1 MSQTTPT
8 IEPMAPELSALLA
21 EFARTCKASARAVS
35 LYPATHPAIGVSLSR
50 LVDASARLTSN
61 GRVIC
66 SIYPDAIAIG
76 GRAPVKPDVAI
87 GELAML
93 LHERLIGE
101 LTIEHDA
108 DSEDW
113 RTFLLLLARAP
124 EDLIANG
131 GITQAWTQGGRSHFT
146 IREIDY
152 AEVLRERAGGN
163 RAEWDRIVTSCLD
176 GDRGLM
182 DDSAMK
188 ALLDAVSDSE
198 TFGDLLDHFQ
208 RFQAMSGVSVEAR
221 AAALLQLMRSA
232 VEAVRTT
239 NPEDAERATQTMADA
254 CARLSPEMMLAL
266 LDKRSTLDS
275 ADAQMAAAVVDRI
288 NEQCVA
294 SFVARSIT
302 TERGATDQLSKALDA
317 LAPEA
322 QTKTRVLELAHDE
335 ARKTEIGQEAGF
347 ENLWKNAVDT
357 LTSSAAKLYVP
368 EEYDRELTG
377 AGHQALE
384 VERVADDPPERVH
397 AWVDSVSEKALHGL
411 DLELLRDLLRIE
423 LDPPAWEPLA
433 LIVVVEVE
441 KRVLQNDVTGARAL
455 AEALVGEMQ
464 SKARPPLK
472 QVATR
477 VLERLWSGPLV
488 RHVVLL
494 LRKEDSDVESLQ
506 HLCHAIGAGLARP
519 LAEMLAVEDNARAS
533 RHLRELLLSYGPA
546 GRQSVEQLKHS
557 QNPAVRRMA
566 VDMLRVFG
574 GHEALAELATML
586 DDPDPQVHR
595 ESIRAIVQIG
605 TNNAF
610 AVLQRALVAGSASR
624 DTVLKELVEM
634 RDDKIAPLL
643 CYVLRQTEPDGK
655 MFQVHSDMVDTL
667 GNLKPHAD
675 SVRTLKVV
683 LHRGKWWLP
692 FRTSSLRQRA
702 ALALR
707 RIGTPEAMAALQE
720 IANGKAR
727 GPRKAARA
735 QLQHVSSNE
744 AKGQ

>member
-8 IEPMAPELSALLA
+8 IEPMAAELSALLA

-50 LVDASARLTSN
+50 LVVASARLTNN
-61 GRVIC
+61 GRATC
-66 SIYPDAIAIG
+66 SIYPDAIAIA
-76 GRAPVKPDVAI
+76 GRTPIKPDPAI
-87 GELAML
+87 GELASL

-108 DSEDW
+108 DAEDW
-113 RTFLLLLARAP
+113 RALLLLLARAP
-124 EDLIANG
+124 EDLIAGG
-131 GITQAWTQGGRSHFT
+131 GITHAWNQAGRAHFT

-152 AEVLRERAGGN
+152 AEVMRERAGGN
-163 RAEWDRIVTSCLD
+163 RVEWDRIMASCLE
-176 GDRGLM
+176 GDRGVM
-182 DDSAMK
+182 DDAAMQ
-188 ALLDAVSDSE
+188 ALLEAVSSSE
-198 TFGDLLDHFQ
+198 TFGDLLEHFQ
-208 RFQAMSGVSVEAR
+208 RFQAMSGVSVDAR

-232 VEAVRTT
+232 LEAVKKN
-239 NPEDAERATQTMADA
+239 NPDDADRAMQTMADA

-266 LDKRSTLDS
+266 LDKRHAPD
-275 ADAQMAAAVVDRI
+275 AVDAQMAAAIVDRV

-294 SFVARSIT
+294 SFVARSVT
-302 TERGATDQLSKALDA
+302 TERGASEQLSSALDA

-322 QTKTRVLELAHDE
+322 QTKARVLELAYDD
-335 ARKTEIGQEAGF
+335 ARKTEVGQEAGF
-347 ENLWKNAVDT
+347 EDLWKHAANT
-357 LTSSAAKLYVP
+357 LTAGATKLHVP
-368 EEYDRELTG
+368 EEYDRELTD
-377 AGHQALE
+377 AGHKALE

-397 AWVDSVSEKALHGL
+397 AWVDSVSETALHDL
-411 DLELLRDLLRIE
+411 DLQLVRDLLRIE

-433 LIVVVEVE
+433 LIAVGEIE
-441 KRVLQNDVTGARAL
+441 KRVLQNDVSGARAL
-455 AEALVGEMQ
+455 AEAVVAEMQ

-494 LRKEDSDVESLQ
+494 LRKDDSDVESLQ

-519 LAEMLAVEDNARAS
+519 LAELLAVEDNARAS

-557 QNPAVRRMA
+557 QHPAVRRMA

-574 GHEALAELATML
+574 GQEALAELATML

-605 TNNAF
+605 TTNAF

-624 DTVLKELVEM
+624 DTVLQELVEM
-634 RDDKIAPLL
+634 RDDKVAPLL
-643 CYVLRQTEPDGK
+643 CYVLRQTEPEGT
-655 MFQVHSDMVDTL
+655 MYRVHADMVDAL
-667 GNLKPHAD
+667 GNLKAHAD
-675 SVRTLKVV
+675 SVRTLQQV
-683 LHRGKWWLP
+683 LHRGKWWSP
-692 FRTSSLRQRA
+692 FRTSALRRRA

-707 RIGTPEAMAALQE
+707 RLGTPEAMAVLQE
-720 IANGKAR
+720 AASGKAR
-727 GPRKAARA
+727 GPRRAARA
-735 QLQHVSSNE
+735 QLQHVSGAEVSTP
-744 AKGQ
+744 

>member
-35 LYPATHPAIGVSLSR
+35 LYPGTHPAIGVSLSR
-50 LVDASARLTSN
+50 LVVASARLTTN
-61 GRVIC
+61 GRVTC
-66 SIYPDAIAIG
+66 SIYPDVIGIG
-76 GRAPVKPDVAI
+76 GRVSSKPDPAI
-87 GELAML
+87 GELALL

-108 DSEDW
+108 DIEDW
-113 RTFLLLLARAP
+113 RAFLLLLARAP
-124 EDLIANG
+124 EDLMAAG
-131 GITQAWTQGGRSHFT
+131 GITQSWNQTGRSHFT

-152 AEVLRERAGGN
+152 AEVMRERAGGD
-163 RAEWDRIVTSCLD
+163 RVEWDRIIASCLE
-176 GDRGLM
+176 GDAGVM
-182 DDSAMK
+182 DDAAMK
-188 ALLDAVSDSE
+188 ALLEAVSSAD
-198 TFGDLLDHFQ
+198 TFGELLDHFQ
-208 RFQAMSGVSVEAR
+208 RYQAMSGVSVEAR

-232 VEAVRTT
+232 LEAVKKA
-239 NPEDAERATQTMADA
+239 DADDTERAMQTMADA

-266 LDKRSTLDS
+266 LDKRQALD
-275 ADAQMAAAVVDRI
+275 ATDAQMAAAIVDRV

-294 SFVARSIT
+294 SFVARSVT
-302 TERGATDQLSKALDA
+302 TERGASEQLSKALDA

-322 QTKTRVLELAHDE
+322 QTRTRVLELAHDK
-335 ARKTEIGQEAGF
+335 ARETDVGQEAGF
-347 ENLWKNAVDT
+347 EDLWKNAVDT
-357 LTSSAAKLYVP
+357 LTAGANKLYVP

-384 VERVADDPPERVH
+384 VERVSDDPPERVH
-397 AWVDSVSEKALHGL
+397 AWVDSVSDKALHDL
-411 DLELLRDLLRIE
+411 DLQLLRDLLRIE
-423 LDPPAWEPLA
+423 LDPPGWEPLA
-433 LIVVVEVE
+433 LIVVGEIE
-441 KRVLQNDVTGARAL
+441 KRVLQSDVSGARAL
-455 AEALVGEMQ
+455 AEALVAEMQ

-494 LRKEDSDVESLQ
+494 LRKEDTDIASLQ

-519 LAEMLAVEDNARAS
+519 LAELLAIEDNARAS

-557 QNPAVRRMA
+557 QHPAVRRMA
-566 VDMLRVFG
+566 VDLLRVFG

-586 DDPDPQVHR
+586 DDPDPEVHR
-595 ESIRAIVQIG
+595 QSIRAIVQIG
-605 TNNAF
+605 TTNAY

-624 DTVLKELVEM
+624 DSVLQELVEL
-634 RDDKIAPLL
+634 RDDKVAPLL

-655 MFQVHSDMVDTL
+655 MYRVHSDMVDAL
-667 GNLKPHAD
+667 GNLKAHID
-675 SVRTLKVV
+675 SVRALRQV
-683 LHRGKWWLP
+683 LYRGKWWSP
-692 FRTSSLRQRA
+692 FRTSALRQRA

-707 RIGTPEAMAALQE
+707 RLGTPDAIAALRE
-720 IANGKAR
+720 AASGKAR
-727 GPRKAARA
+727 GPRRAARA
-735 QLQHVSSNE
+735 QLPNASSHE
-744 AKGQ
+744 ASAP

>member
-50 LVDASARLTSN
+50 LVVASARLTNN
-61 GRVIC
+61 GRVTC
-66 SIYPDAIAIG
+66 SIYPDVIAIG
-76 GRAPVKPDVAI
+76 GRTPTKPDPAI
-87 GELAML
+87 GELALL

-108 DSEDW
+108 DAEDW
-113 RTFLLLLARAP
+113 RALLLLLARAP
-124 EDLIANG
+124 EDLIAG
-131 GITQAWTQGGRSHFT
+131 GGVTPAWNQAGRSHFT

-163 RAEWDRIVTSCLD
+163 RVEWDRIIASCLE
-176 GDRGLM
+176 GDRGVM
-182 DDSAMK
+182 DDAAMK
-188 ALLDAVSDSE
+188 ALLEAVSSTE
-198 TFGDLLDHFQ
+198 TFGDLLEHAQ
-208 RFQAMSGVSVEAR
+208 RFQAMSGVSVDAR
-221 AAALLQLMRSA
+221 AAALLQLLRSA
-232 VEAVRTT
+232 LEAVRKS
-239 NPEDAERATQTMADA
+239 NPDDAERAMRTMADA

-266 LDKRSTLDS
+266 LDKRQAPD
-275 ADAQMAAAVVDRI
+275 ADDALMAAAIVDRV

-294 SFVARSIT
+294 SFVARSVT
-302 TERGATDQLSKALDA
+302 TERGASEPLSRALDA

-322 QTKTRVLELAHDE
+322 QTKTRVLELAHDD
-335 ARKTEIGQEAGF
+335 ARKTEVGQEAGF
-347 ENLWKNAVDT
+347 EDLWKNAVNT
-357 LTSSAAKLYVP
+357 LTAGATKLYVP
-368 EEYDRELTG
+368 EEYDRELTD
-377 AGHQALE
+377 AGHKALE
-384 VERVADDPPERVH
+384 VERVADDPPERVL
-397 AWVDSVSEKALHGL
+397 AWVDSVSETALHDL
-411 DLELLRDLLRIE
+411 DLQLVRDLLRIE

-433 LIVVVEVE
+433 LIAVGEIE
-441 KRVLQNDVTGARAL
+441 KRVLQNDVSGARAL
-455 AEALVGEMQ
+455 AESVVAEMQ

-494 LRKEDSDVESLQ
+494 LRKDDSDVESLQ

-519 LAEMLAVEDNARAS
+519 LAELLAVEDNARAS

-557 QNPAVRRMA
+557 QHPAVRRMA

-574 GHEALAELATML
+574 GQEALAELATML

-605 TNNAF
+605 TTNAF

-624 DTVLKELVEM
+624 DTVLQELVEM
-634 RDDKIAPLL
+634 RDDKVAPLL
-643 CYVLRQTEPDGK
+643 CYVLRQTEPEGT
-655 MFQVHSDMVDTL
+655 MYRVHSDMVDAL
-667 GNLKPHAD
+667 GNLKAHAD
-675 SVRTLKVV
+675 SVRTLRQV
-683 LHRGKWWLP
+683 LHRGKWWSP
-692 FRTSSLRQRA
+692 FRTSALRQRA

-707 RIGTPEAMAALQE
+707 RLGTPEAMAVLQE
-720 IANGKAR
+720 AASGKAR
-727 GPRKAARA
+727 GPRRAARA
-735 QLQHVSSNE
+735 QLQHVSGAEVSTP
-744 AKGQ
+744 